1 MKPRV
6 KILPILLPVLLVVGL
21 LCGAAV
27 SIYRERATE
36 ASHTDLGQK
45 YLNSTDYGSA
55 AAEFATRL
63 SEDPTDVAAR
73 RGLAQSYYNMGDL
86 QLASQVLQP
95 LTEHKDPEAY
105 RLLIKMETQG
115 QDMNQALMTAKKL
128 VSCTDAQEDHIL
140 MNDLLQQV
148 LQQPHSY
155 AAGTDQQLL
164 IAANG
169 QVLSAGSNQL
179 GQLGTQAQLTSAQQQ
194 AQFAPADFSG
204 TAARVYCAGRTS
216 FVVDQANNLWAAG
229 ENRWG
234 QMGLGAAD
242 LTVQPGRRKVLDSG
256 DVASVAGMAGKLFVL
271 KLDGTLWF
279 AGQGGSMELQRINDF
294 YQVSALES
302 DGTYLAV
309 LTLDGQLFYS
319 DNGESW
325 ARKAR
330 DVKQFS
336 LCSNMLVWVT
346 TGGRVGGDKLQCPS
360 SWSSNAS
367 GARPDFDVKRIACD
381 GNGAL
386 LESADGT
393 LWRLNRGVATEC
405 KDVTATSFYGEN
417 GRIVLETEEGV
428 QTWVLSETAPTVL
441 RAN

>member
-234 QMGLGAAD
+234 
-242 LTVQPGRRKVLDSG
+242 
-256 DVASVAGMAGKLFVL
+256 
-271 KLDGTLWF
+271 
-279 AGQGGSMELQRINDF
+279 
-294 YQVSALES
+294 
-302 DGTYLAV
+302 
-309 LTLDGQLFYS
+309 
-319 DNGESW
+319 
-325 ARKAR
+325 
-330 DVKQFS
+330 
-336 LCSNMLVWVT
+336 
-346 TGGRVGGDKLQCPS
+346 
-360 SWSSNAS
+360 
-367 GARPDFDVKRIACD
+367 
-381 GNGAL
+381 
-386 LESADGT
+386 
-393 LWRLNRGVATEC
+393 
-405 KDVTATSFYGEN
+405 
-417 GRIVLETEEGV
+417 
-428 QTWVLSETAPTVL
+428 
-441 RAN
+441 